1 MAKQNLW
8 HELESKPLSM
18 SRKRKRPVESVSSI
32 LSCTY
37 EEYEDW
43 FDGPISTDSLC
54 LDAHNLIETHRPALR
69 EASEKHRLDN
79 LLTAMLDCAIS
90 SDGKRYVAVVIHIA
104 HTKDREA
111 VVNIAKAW
119 MEHLFFPS
127 EFNLLSGTM

>member
-1 MAKQNLW
+1 
-8 HELESKPLSM
+8 M
-18 SRKRKRPVESVSSI
+18 SRKRKRSVESVLSI

-37 EEYEDW
+37 EEYEDL
-43 FDGPISTDSLC
+43 FCCSISTDSLC
-54 LDAHNLIETHRPALR
+54 LDAHKLIETHRPALR
-69 EASEKHRLDN
+69 KASEKYHLDD

-90 SDGKRYVAVVIHIA
+90 SEGKRHVAVVAHIA
-104 HTKDREA
+104 HTKGREA